1 MSQRDLLVIAVTI
14 FLTIIAWVIVEVRAI
29 SQNTPTN
36 EEIQSATV
44 EYTIN
49 TDILDVLE
57 KKTP

>member
-1 MSQRDLLVIAVTI
+1 MSQRDLLVIAVII

-29 SQNTPTN
+29 SQDTPTN